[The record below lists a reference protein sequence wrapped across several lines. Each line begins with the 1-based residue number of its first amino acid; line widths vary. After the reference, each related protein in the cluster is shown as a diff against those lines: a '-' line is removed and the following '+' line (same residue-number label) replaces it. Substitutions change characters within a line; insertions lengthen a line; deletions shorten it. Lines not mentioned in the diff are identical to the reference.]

1 MDKEEKN
8 LNNFLIGYTDAMLQK
23 LSNNEGK
30 KITLLDFDEDSRKK
44 ILNDCFS
51 FATLCSNVINKAISM
66 DETYSW
72 KMAGW
77 DFWETRNSTGLGFE
91 DKVDY
96 EENKIWKNL
105 FSRAQNKPVAIV
117 LEDSVYKYKTDEY
130 SFQNPE
136 IIKAI
141 QEKRFLEST
150 IPETY
155 EGVKELVEMNM
166 DEKIISRPRLK

>member
-1 MDKEEKN
+1 MEKEDKN
-8 LNNFLIGYTDAMLQK
+8 LNNFLIGYTEAMLQK
-23 LSNNEGK
+23 VSNDEGK
-30 KITLLDFDEDSRKK
+30 SISLLDFDEESRKK
-44 ILNDCFS
+44 ILNDCAS
-51 FATLCSNVINKAISM
+51 FATMSSNLISKAITN

-96 EENKIWKNL
+96 EENKVWKNL
-105 FSRAQNKPVAIV
+105 FSRAQNKPVNIII
-117 LEDSVYKYKTDEY
+117 EGKICKYETDDY

-141 QEKRFLEST
+141 QEKRYLEES
-150 IPETY
+150 IPKTY
-155 EGVKELVEMNM
+155 EGVKELVEM
-166 DEKIISRPRLK
+166 DETIISRPKLKI

>member
-1 MDKEEKN
+1 MEKEDKN
-8 LNNFLIGYTDAMLQK
+8 LNNFLIGYTEAMLQK
-23 LSNNEGK
+23 VSNDEGK
-30 KITLLDFDEDSRKK
+30 RVSLLDFDEESRKK
-44 ILNDCFS
+44 ILNDCAS
-51 FATLCSNVINKAISM
+51 FATMSNNLISKAITN

-96 EENKIWKNL
+96 EENKVWKNL
-105 FSRAQNKPVAIV
+105 FSRAQNKPVNIIA
-117 LEDSVYKYKTDEY
+117 EGKSYKYETDDY

-141 QEKRFLEST
+141 QEKRYLEES
-150 IPETY
+150 IPKTY
-155 EGVKELVEMNM
+155 EGVKELVEM
-166 DEKIISRPRLK
+166 DEQIISRPKIKI

>member
-1 MDKEEKN
+1 MEKEDKN
-8 LNNFLIGYTDAMLQK
+8 LNNFLIGYTEAMLQSV
-23 LSNNEGK
+23 SNNEGK
-30 KITLLDFDEDSRKK
+30 KITLLEFDEDSRKK
-44 ILNDCFS
+44 IVNDCFS
-51 FATLCSNVINKAISM
+51 FATMSSNLISKAISN

-96 EENKIWKNL
+96 EESKVWKNL
-105 FSRAQNKPVAIV
+105 FSRAQNKPVNISI
-117 LEDSVYKYKTDEY
+117 EGKDFKYETDEY

-141 QEKRFLEST
+141 QEKRFLEES
-150 IPETY
+150 IPKTY
-155 EGVKELVEMNM
+155 EGVKELVEM
-166 DEKIISRPRLK
+166 DEPIIQRPKIKR